1 MDIIR
6 LFRNPMKNLCGP
18 SLFYLVVSALAIIT
32 IMVQNMTHDSHKH
45 MIIANSAIRTPSNIL
60 ILTVHIIG
68 IMLWCW
74 ILNLMCKAN
83 HSDIAWLFVLF
94 PYIIIFLCFFL
105 ILMNK

>member
-1 MDIIR
+1 MDIVR
-6 LFRNPMKNLCGP
+6 LFRNPSKNLCGP
-18 SLFYLVVSALAIIT
+18 SLFYFVISVIAIVTVAI
-32 IMVQNMTHDSHKH
+32 QNMNHNSHQH
-45 MIIANSAIRTPSNIL
+45 MVIANSAIRTPSNLL

-83 HSDIAWLFVLF
+83 HSDIAWLIVLF

-105 ILMNK
+105 IMLNK